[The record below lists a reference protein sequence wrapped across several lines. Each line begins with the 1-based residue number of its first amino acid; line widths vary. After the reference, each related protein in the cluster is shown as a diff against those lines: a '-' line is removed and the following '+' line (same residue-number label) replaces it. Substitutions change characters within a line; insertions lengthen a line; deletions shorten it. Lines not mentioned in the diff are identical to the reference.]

1 MNFNKLNSALLLAGF
16 FLPAQAFATNGMN
29 MEGYGP
35 IALGMGGASMAYD
48 NGTAAMMNNPATLG
62 LMNEGHRVDLA
73 LGYMG
78 PDVTAKAGPATAPSA
93 ADSFGGPAFGWVAKT
108 GRLTY
113 GVGMYG
119 QGGMGAEYAADSFM
133 GNGQNLPTRSE
144 LGVGRLLFPLAFN
157 VSPDLVVGGSIDFV
171 WAGLDVQMF
180 DQAGG
185 YLNSTNGNDFSGKAH
200 ATGYAAK
207 IGLVYK
213 LNPKLSLGAAY
224 HSETSL
230 GDLEADGAQ
239 YSFGGSTY
247 TGKFKAVDFQWP
259 ETYSMGFSYQPSDNL
274 QITGDYK
281 RINWASVMKNFHMNF
296 SSSGMSWD
304 ALMPQNW
311 EDQNV
316 WMLGFSYRANDA
328 LTLRAGANFANN
340 PVPDHDMH
348 PLFPAIIKKH
358 YMLGVGYQLSKASS
372 VDFAYSHAPEVS
384 ATNSMGM
391 SVTHS
396 QNNAQFIFSYRY

>member
-1 MNFNKLNSALLLAGF
+1 MQLNKMVVVLAG
-16 FLPAQAFATNGMN
+16 LAVPGVSFATNGMN

-35 IALGMGGASMAYD
+35 ISLGMGGASMAYD

-62 LMNEGHRVDLA
+62 LMGEGRRVDLA

-78 PDVTAKAGPATAPSA
+78 PDVTAKAGAATAPSA
-93 ADSFGGPAFGWVAKT
+93 ADAFGGPAFGWVTKS

-113 GVGMYG
+113 GLGMYG

-157 VSPDLVVGGSIDFV
+157 VSPDLTIGGSFDFV

-180 DQAGG
+180 DQGGG
-185 YLNSTNGNDFSGKAH
+185 YIESTNGNDFSGKAH

-213 LNPKLSLGAAY
+213 VNPQLSAGAAY
-224 HSETSL
+224 HSETNL

-239 YSFGGSTY
+239 YTAGGMTY

-259 ETYSMGFSYQPSDNL
+259 ETYGVGLSYQASDKL
-274 QITGDYK
+274 LIAADYK
-281 RINWASVMKNFHMNF
+281 RINWGSVMKNFHMTF
-296 SSSGMSWD
+296 SSAGMSWD

-311 EDQNV
+311 KDQDV
-316 WMLGFSYRANDA
+316 WMLGFTYQATDA
-328 LTLRAGANFANN
+328 LILRAGINIADN
-340 PVPDHDMH
+340 PVPGYYMH
-348 PLFPAIIKKH
+348 PLFPATIKNH
-358 YMLGVGYQLSKASS
+358 YTAGFGYRFSKASS
-372 VDFAYSHAPEVS
+372 IDFAYSHAPEVTL
-384 ATNSMGM
+384 TNGYGITVSHG
-391 SVTHS
+391 
-396 QNNAQFIFSYRY
+396 QNNAQFIYSYRY

>member
-1 MNFNKLNSALLLAGF
+1 MQLRKMAVAMVYMAMPGVAL
-16 FLPAQAFATNGMN
+16 ATNGMN

-62 LMNEGHRVDLA
+62 LMNEVHRVDLA
-73 LGYMG
+73 LGFMG
-78 PDVTAKAGPATAPSA
+78 PDVTARAGTAVAPSS
-93 ADSFGGPAFGWVAKT
+93 ADFFGGPAFGWVSKS
-108 GRLTY
+108 GKLTY

-133 GNGQNLPTRSE
+133 GNGLNLPTRSE

-180 DQAGG
+180 DQGGG
-185 YLNSTNGNDFSGKAH
+185 YINSTNGNDFSGKAH

-213 LNPKLSLGAAY
+213 VNPALSIGAAY

-239 YSFGGSTY
+239 YAFGGMTY

-259 ETYSMGFSYQPSDNL
+259 ETYGVGFSYQASEKL
-274 QITGDYK
+274 QLVADYK
-281 RINWASVMKNFHMNF
+281 RINWAGVMKNFHMTF
-296 SSSGMSWD
+296 SSPGMSWD
-304 ALMPQNW
+304 ELMPQNW
-311 EDQNV
+311 KDQNV
-316 WMLGFSYRANDA
+316 WMMGFSYQASNA
-328 LTLRAGANFANN
+328 LTLRAGANLSDN
-340 PVPDHDMH
+340 PVPDANMH
-348 PLFPAIIKKH
+348 PLFPAIIKDH
-358 YMLGVGYQLSKASS
+358 YMVGFGYRFSKASS
-372 VDFAYSHAPEVS
+372 IDFAYSYAPEVT

-391 SVTHS
+391 SVNHG